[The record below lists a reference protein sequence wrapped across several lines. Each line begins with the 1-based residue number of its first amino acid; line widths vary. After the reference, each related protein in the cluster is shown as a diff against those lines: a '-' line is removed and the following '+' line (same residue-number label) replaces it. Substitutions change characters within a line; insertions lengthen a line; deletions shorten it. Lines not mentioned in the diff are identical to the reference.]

1 MVASGYQ
8 SDGRGRTAVILSRMI
23 RTIRL
28 VGLALAALPC
38 SPVGAQSESA
48 RFGDE
53 IHVFSIE
60 DEVRPAPSCATLF
73 VGSSSIRFWFGID
86 RDFPGRPIIRRG
98 FGGATIADINYRFDA
113 VVGRYRPRQIVFYAG
128 ENDLDAGMTPEAA
141 AAQFDAFMHRKRE
154 VHGATPVFFIT
165 AKPSPA
171 RWQQFAAQSDFN
183 RRIEAMAAREDDL
196 VFIDIAAPMLDQG
209 EPRADLYI
217 SDRLHMNHKG
227 YAIWKNR
234 VGAAL
239 RGAKASKSP
248 YCR

>member
-86 RDFPGRPIIRRG
+86 RDFPGRPIIRRRSEEH
-98 FGGATIADINYRFDA
+98 TSELQSLMRISYA
-113 VVGRYRPRQIVFYAG
+113 VFCLKKK
-128 ENDLDAGMTPEAA
+128 NK
-141 AAQFDAFMHRKRE
+141 HR
-154 VHGATPVFFIT
+154 HI
-165 AKPSPA
+165 
-171 RWQQFAAQSDFN
+171 
-183 RRIEAMAAREDDL
+183 
-196 VFIDIAAPMLDQG
+196 
-209 EPRADLYI
+209 
-217 SDRLHMNHKG
+217 
-227 YAIWKNR
+227 
-234 VGAAL
+234 
-239 RGAKASKSP
+239 
-248 YCR
+248 